1 MGFDSVFFISCLLP
15 VGLILYWLIPGNQG
29 KNALLLLLSLL
40 FYAFGSISALSL
52 LLAAAVF
59 NFLWGL
65 LLRPGRKGLLILGV
79 GANLAYLFVFKYLH
93 FFLNQVVG
101 VQSDLGLAAPLGM
114 SFFLFKAISFLVDT
128 YRRPESTK
136 GSFWDFLQYLSFF
149 PQVTAG
155 PIARYDQ
162 FAPQLAS
169 RRQTIPEAAAGIRRF
184 IVGLGKKVLLCTT
197 LAQAADGVFALEAG
211 TLNLPLAWLGAASY
225 LLQIYFDFSGYSDMA
240 IGLGQALGFSTPENF
255 RYPYA
260 AASIGDF
267 WRRWHLS
274 LSFWFRDYVYIPLGG
289 NRKGKYRTALNKII
303 VFALC
308 GAWHG
313 AAWTFLAWGL
323 WHGLFSALESLGIVP
338 VKRLSQ
344 SRGGRGLLHIYTL
357 LVVCLGFVLFRAESL
372 VQAGSIVGAMFA
384 GFSFPAE
391 ATVALHRLCS
401 WETLGVLVLGGV
413 LSLPVKP
420 WLQKHLPDWTEPL
433 TYAGCLVLLALCMM
447 KLAAGGFAPFIY
459 AQF

>member
-101 VQSDLGLAAPLGM
+101 VESDLGLAAPLGM